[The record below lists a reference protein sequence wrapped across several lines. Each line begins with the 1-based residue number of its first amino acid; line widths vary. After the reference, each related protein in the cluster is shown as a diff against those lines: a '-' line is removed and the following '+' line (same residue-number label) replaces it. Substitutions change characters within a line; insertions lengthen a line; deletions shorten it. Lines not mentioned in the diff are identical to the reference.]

1 MDTPAEGAAAAAPRG
16 RRRQVEEEEVT
27 ESKISHNSKHDQ
39 DSDDESPAM
48 MIPDLDEEQ
57 AEDITRQVAEAPS
70 LKSSRVQTLKEL
82 DQEIDRALPPAS
94 EIGVDLSALMRFL
107 TPQEQVQEED
117 VPWDY
122 SQQLQMLAS
131 QMTKEEEALA
141 LPGLDDKPDARSMR
155 TRLANLD

>member
-1 MDTPAEGAAAAAPRG
+1 
-16 RRRQVEEEEVT
+16 
-27 ESKISHNSKHDQ
+27 
-39 DSDDESPAM
+39 M

-107 TPQEQVQEED
+107 TPASMFDEGEVVVVPQLGGARPARTDLWGVPGCCTHSLEETGRAPRRPD
-117 VPWDY
+117 RH
-122 SQQLQMLAS
+122 
-131 QMTKEEEALA
+131 E
-141 LPGLDDKPDARSMR
+141 GLWCRRGAAAAGTRANARGCAR
-155 TRLANLD
+155 